1 MSEPQFMEHPEFT
14 GDPAVGVVELED
26 ED

>member
-1 MSEPQFMEHPEFT
+1 MPEPEFMEHPEFD
-14 GDPAVGVVELED
+14 GDPLVGVVELED